1 MEYQYDLRDE
11 QWDRIKDELPGKLSD
26 KGRTAKDNR
35 RFIAAIRYKAKT
47 GCDWRSLPKEYGK
60 WNSIA
65 RRFSR
70 WAKKGVWQKIFNT
83 IAVSPDTEW
92 LMLDSTI
99 VRVHQHASGAKGSKK
114 NKKK

>member
-1 MEYQYDLRDE
+1 MAYLHDLRED
-11 QWDRIKDELPGKLSD
+11 QWKCIKDYLPGKACD
-26 KGRTAKDNR
+26 EGVTANDNR
-35 RFIAAIRYKAKT
+35 RFIAAVRYRAKT
-47 GCDWRSLPKEYGK
+47 GCDWRSLPQEYGK

-70 WAKKGVWQKIFNT
+70 WSKKGVWQKIFNT

-99 VRVHQHASGAKGSKK
+99 VRVHQHASGAKGTKKNSKK
-114 NKKK
+114 